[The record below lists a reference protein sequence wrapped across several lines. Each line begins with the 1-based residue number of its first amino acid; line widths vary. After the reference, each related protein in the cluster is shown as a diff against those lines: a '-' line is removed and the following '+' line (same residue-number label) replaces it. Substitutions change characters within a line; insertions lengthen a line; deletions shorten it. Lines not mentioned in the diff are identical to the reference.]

1 MPKCNL
7 FLTPTG
13 RLNADGRRLCRLAA
27 EFRSRRKQLAAEYRL
42 LGYDDFSILFI
53 FREADDRRRLIQ
65 QANRRRKRRRHRPA
79 PPGEDL
85 PFGIPRSAVNA
96 AIRWSEAGARGRGT
110 SRQFDDQIGRQRPP
124 SAGAPW

>member
-13 RLNADGRRLCRLAA
+13 RLNADGSRLCRLAA
-27 EFRSRRKQLAAEYRL
+27 EFRSRRKQLAAEYRQ

-65 QANRRRKRRRHRPA
+65 QANRRRKRRGRRHT
-79 PPGEDL
+79 PPGDYPPTHASSGGDRFSAAAL
-85 PFGIPRSAVNA
+85 TRAGLAQRNGYLTPFDG
-96 AIRWSEAGARGRGT
+96 
-110 SRQFDDQIGRQRPP
+110 D
-124 SAGAPW
+124 